1 MARGIP
7 VHDGSIDGTVT
18 GGGGGGGSQYVTR
31 SYSYSYYSSPAS
43 DSFYH
48 SPSNRGAIGDV
59 FFGRDDIQDT
69 RDLAFKEDVL
79 ESYRRE
85 TVMKSLRRRS
95 KKESSIS
102 NAGCVEFL
110 KLLLRYFS
118 RCIV

>member
-7 VHDGSIDGTVT
+7 APDASIDATVT
-18 GGGGGGGSQYVTR
+18 GDGGGSQYVTR

-43 DSFYH
+43 ASFYH

-59 FFGRDDIQDT
+59 FFGSDDIKET
-69 RDLAFKEDVL
+69 RDLGFKEDVL

-102 NAGCVEFL
+102 NAGCVESL